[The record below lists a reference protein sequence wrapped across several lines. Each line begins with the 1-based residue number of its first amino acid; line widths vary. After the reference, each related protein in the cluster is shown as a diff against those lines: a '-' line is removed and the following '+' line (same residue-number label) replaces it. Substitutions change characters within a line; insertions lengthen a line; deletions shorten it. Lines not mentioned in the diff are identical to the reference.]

1 MNFYEQVRDM
11 GNINRTQYHELNQLL
26 WDMHQK
32 FINPK
37 LALELYER
45 RWGYVDQKKLLTK
58 EKNLINRLTKEFGN
72 GFFMPA
78 VN

>member
-1 MNFYEQVRDM
+1 M
-11 GNINRTQYHELNQLL
+11 GKINRTQYHELNHIL

-32 FINPK
+32 FIEPK
-37 LALELYER
+37 LALELYES

-58 EKNLINRLTKEFGN
+58 EKKLINRLTNEFGH
-72 GFFMPA
+72 GFFMAA